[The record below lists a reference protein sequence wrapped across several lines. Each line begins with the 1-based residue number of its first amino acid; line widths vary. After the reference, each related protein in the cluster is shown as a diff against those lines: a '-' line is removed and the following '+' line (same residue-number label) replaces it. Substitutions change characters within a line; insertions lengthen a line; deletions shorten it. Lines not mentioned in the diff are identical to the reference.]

1 MRTILPTA
9 FVAAAAIGGFFA
21 PAAQARFY
29 TPQLTAPTL
38 VEEAACVV
46 RRERIVRPNGSVV
59 FRDVRRCGVAPVVR
73 PVVGCQTVRERVRR
87 PNGTVVVRAV
97 RRCR

>member
-38 VEEAACVV
+38 LEEAACVT
-46 RRERIVRPNGSVV
+46 R
-59 FRDVRRCGVAPVVR
+59 
-73 PVVGCQTVRERVRR
+73 RERVRR
-87 PNGTVVVRAV
+87 PNGAVVVRAV
-97 RRCR
+97 RRCF